1 VYRAVAISDSPCP
14 RGPSSALDC
23 GVGERSNQPPVGV
36 DDADFVPFDWAFDWT
51 LHDLDLHCRR
61 GLGVEH
67 RPHAFVVERP
77 PPLVDVA
84 GFGELAAD
92 RPVAHALLV

>member
-1 VYRAVAISDSPCP
+1 MCIVA
-14 RGPSSALDC
+14 A
-23 GVGERSNQPPVGV
+23 
-36 DDADFVPFDWAFDWT
+36 
-51 LHDLDLHCRR
+51 

-92 RPVAHALLV
+92 RPVAHALLVQPLDQVDDLGSLLGVRLAPLSWSNKKDARHVHRIPRRRPWRQRDLARSKGLI